1 MLGCQKGS
9 VSYYSERMAEPQ
21 EVYWKNIGQSS
32 TNKVKTRIETTLVGL
47 AFIAISFGLF
57 YFPLLVIDEEKI
69 LDPGLGTGLGLLIAI
84 LIFAMAFIFRIVLI
98 SLMPKRR
105 PSSKLAQG
113 YFAVTAVAIYFFC
126 FYLISPAFFYIFVDL
141 NSNYKLSEF
150 FMTVLIF
157 CIANIIL
164 AIVDIGYIPYRQK
177 KSLMINQAEANT
189 FCQSKLH

>member
-1 MLGCQKGS
+1 M
-9 VSYYSERMAEPQ
+9 
-21 EVYWKNIGQSS
+21 
-32 TNKVKTRIETTLVGL
+32 
-47 AFIAISFGLF
+47 
-57 YFPLLVIDEEKI
+57 
-69 LDPGLGTGLGLLIAI
+69 
-84 LIFAMAFIFRIVLI
+84 
-98 SLMPKRR
+98 
-105 PSSKLAQG
+105 
-113 YFAVTAVAIYFFC
+113 TAVAIYFFC